1 MILSFH
7 PCYVADINRLCAGR
21 DPDEKDLELISA
33 ARAVILPQGCR
44 CSLFEAAR
52 SLCRRVFPDYTAR
65 FAWPD
70 KTGQIRMFRHFNAPH
85 PRTAVF
91 DSLKDYCA
99 RHSAKEKPGDFDFP
113 LVFKYNGPGEGSGVW
128 LAENRKQMQ
137 HLLEQTARWEKTGQ
151 YGFLI
156 QRYVETEGWCLRVV
170 IVGTTLVTYWRLQPE
185 PERFHVSAARGAE
198 IDHKS
203 FPELQKA
210 GEEQVKLLCEKTGIN
225 LAGFDLIFPAGK
237 KRQTPLLL
245 EANYYF
251 GRRGLGGSEAFYDL
265 LCREIDRWLKPK
277 LSVSDF

>member
-21 DPDEKDLELISA
+21 DPDEKDLELIST

-44 CSLFEAAR
+44 RSLFEAAR

-137 HLLEQTARWEKTGQ
+137 HLLEQTARWEKSGQ

-170 IVGTTLVTYWRLQPE
+170 IVGTTLVTYWRMQPE
-185 PERFHVSAARGAE
+185 PERFHISAARGAE

-265 LCREIDRWLKPK
+265 LCREIDRWL
-277 LSVSDF
+277 